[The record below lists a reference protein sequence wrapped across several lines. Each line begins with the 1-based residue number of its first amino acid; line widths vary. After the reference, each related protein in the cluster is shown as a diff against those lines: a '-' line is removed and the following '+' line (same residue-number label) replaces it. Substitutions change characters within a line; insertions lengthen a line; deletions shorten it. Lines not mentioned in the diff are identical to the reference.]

1 MRVALKLMKNKAQFR
16 RELSARDKDFAQEF
30 VMDVLKT
37 VSECLSDCDE
47 L

>member
-30 VMDVLKT
+30 VMDDLKT